1 MKILI
6 CKDYNEMSLV
16 ASNLLAKEIIDK
28 PNTTLGL
35 ATGSTP
41 VGLYKNLI
49 EMNKNNIIDFSQ
61 VKTFNLDEYFGLDK
75 SDTQSYYHFMRDNLF
90 NHININAQNTHI
102 PSGVAQ
108 DIEAECQRYD
118 KLIEDS
124 GGIDIQILGIGS
136 NAHIAFNEPS
146 DTFKMGTY
154 LVDLTE
160 STINANSRFFDS
172 IDKVPTKA
180 VTIGVGSIFKAKK
193 IILLASGKN
202 KAEAIYNTVFG
213 DINPNVPS
221 SILKLHPDVT
231 LVLDKDSSKLINNQ

>member
-28 PNTTLGL
+28 PNITLGL

-49 EMNKNNIIDFSQ
+49 EMNKNNIVDFSQ

-90 NHININAQNTHI
+90 NHININTDNTYI
-102 PSGVAQ
+102 PSGVAP
-108 DIEAECQRYD
+108 DIKLECQRYD
-118 KLIEDS
+118 KLIEDN
-124 GGIDIQILGIGS
+124 GGIDVQILGIGS

-180 VTIGVGSIFKAKK
+180 VTMGVGSIFKAKK
-193 IILLASGKN
+193 IVLLASGKN

-221 SILKLHPDVT
+221 SILKLHQDVT
-231 LVLDKDSSKLINNQ
+231 LILDEDSSRLIK

>member
-6 CKDYNEMSLV
+6 CKDYDEMSLV
-16 ASNLLAKEIIDK
+16 ASNLLTKEIINK
-28 PNTTLGL
+28 PNITLGL

-41 VGLYKNLI
+41 IGLYKNLI
-49 EMNKNNIIDFSQ
+49 EMHKNNMVDFSQ

-90 NHININAQNTHI
+90 NYININIDNTYI
-102 PSGVAQ
+102 PSGIAPN
-108 DIEAECQRYD
+108 IESECQRYD

-180 VTIGVGSIFKAKK
+180 VTMGVGSIFKAKK
-193 IILLASGKN
+193 IVLLASGKN

-231 LVLDKDSSKLINNQ
+231 LVLDEDSSELIK

>member
-6 CKDYNEMSLV
+6 CKDYEDMSLT
-16 ASNLLAKEIIDK
+16 ASNLIEAEIINK
-28 PNTTLGL
+28 PQITLGL

-41 VGLYKNLI
+41 IGLYKNLI
-49 EMNKNNIIDFSQ
+49 EANKNKAIDFSQ
-61 VKTFNLDEYFGLDK
+61 VKTFNLDEYFGLGK
-75 SDTQSYYHFMRDNLF
+75 SDTQSYHHFMKENLF
-90 NHININAQNTHI
+90 NHINIDENNTNI
-102 PSGVAQ
+102 PSGIAN
-108 DIEAECQRYD
+108 DIKEECQRYD
-118 KLIEDS
+118 KLIEDN

-160 STINANSRFFDS
+160 STIEANSRFFDS
-172 IDKVPTKA
+172 KDKVPTKA
-180 VTIGVGSIFKAKK
+180 ITMGVGSIFKAKK

-202 KAEAIYNTVFG
+202 KAEAVYNTIHG

-231 LVLDKDSSKLINNQ
+231 LLLDEESSALIK